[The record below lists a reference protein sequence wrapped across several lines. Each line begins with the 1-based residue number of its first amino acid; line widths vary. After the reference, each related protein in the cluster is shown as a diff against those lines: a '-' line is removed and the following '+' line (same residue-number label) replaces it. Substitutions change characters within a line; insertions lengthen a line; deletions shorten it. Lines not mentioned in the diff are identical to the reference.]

1 VSAWPGSSDEAGVR
15 NLAVATLTLLLSAT
29 PGLADETARD
39 WSGPY
44 VGAYAGAGLGQL
56 DVKFDGIHPADTDLD
71 GFAGGGLA
79 GWNLQFGSV
88 VVGLEGDLGLSAQH
102 GTIEGSVTLGPPDPP
117 GPYHYTDKFYKN
129 WEAHL
134 RARVGWACGDLQVFA
149 AGGLAVAGI
158 EFGYQSIHDGSYDWD
173 SETLLGWTAGAGL
186 DYAVDESFSVRL
198 EYLYDDYGSA
208 WYFDHRDSVDL
219 TTHSLRLA
227 IAYGF

>member
-1 VSAWPGSSDEAGVR
+1 MHCRFTA
-15 NLAVATLTLLLSAT
+15 AVLPPLLTLLTAGAAT
-29 PGLADETARD
+29 AEEPGRD

-56 DVKFDGIHPADTDLD
+56 DVQFDGVNPADTDLN

-79 GWNLQFGSV
+79 GWSLQFGSV
-88 VVGLEGDLGLSAQH
+88 VVGLEGDVGLSAQH
-102 GTIEGSVTLGPPDPP
+102 GTVEGSVTLGPPDVP
-117 GPYHYTDKFYKN
+117 GTHHYTDKFDKN

-134 RARVGWACGDLQVFA
+134 RARVGWACGDLLVFA
-149 AGGLAVAGI
+149 SGGLAVAGI
-158 EFGYQSIHDGSYDWD
+158 EFGYQSIHDQSYDWD
-173 SETLLGWTAGAGL
+173 SETQLGWTAGAGL
-186 DYAVDESFSVRL
+186 DYAVDENFSVRL

-208 WYFDHRDSVDL
+208 WYFDHRDTLEL